1 MSRTCLITGAS
12 GGVATALAER
22 LRAEGWRLALATRD
36 AGRIAGGP
44 DDCVLVADV
53 ATEAGATSAVEAASA
68 HFGALPDAVVNCA
81 GAILIAPLGRTSEA
95 QYRDC
100 LAANLDT
107 AFFVA
112 RAYAP
117 ALQRARRGGSLLFF
131 SSVAAAMGVAN
142 HAVIAI
148 AKAGIEGLVR
158 SLAADFSAA
167 GLRVNA
173 IAPGLMATPATARM
187 LGSEA
192 ARAQIAAQYPL
203 GRHGE
208 AADAAGLAA
217 WLISEQA
224 GWLSGQVISLDGGFS
239 AVRPY
244 VRST

>member
-12 GGVATALAER
+12 GGVATALADR
-22 LRAEGWRLALATRD
+22 LRSEGWRLALATRD
-36 AGRIAGGP
+36 PARVTATGE
-44 DDCVLVADV
+44 DFVLAADV
-53 ATEAGATSAVEAASA
+53 SGEAGAVAAVEGAAG

-81 GAILIAPLGRTSEA
+81 GAILVAPIARTTEA
-95 QYRDC
+95 QYRAC
-100 LAANLDT
+100 LSANLDT

-117 ALQRARRGGSLLFF
+117 ALQKAKRGGSLLLF

-158 SLAADFSAA
+158 SLAADFSPG

-187 LGSEA
+187 LGSDA

-208 AADAAGLAA
+208 AEDAAGLAA

-224 GWLSGQVISLDGGFS
+224 GWLSGQVIPLDGGFS

-244 VRST
+244 VRSA

>member
-12 GGVATALAER
+12 GGVATALADR
-22 LRAEGWRLALATRD
+22 LRSDGWRLALATRD
-36 AGRIAGGP
+36 PARVAATGE
-44 DDCVLVADV
+44 DFVLAADV
-53 ATEAGATSAVEAASA
+53 SGEAGAVAAVEGAAG

-81 GAILIAPLGRTSEA
+81 GAILVAPIARTTEA
-95 QYRDC
+95 QYRAC
-100 LAANLDT
+100 LSANLDT

-117 ALQRARRGGSLLFF
+117 ALQKAKRSGSLLFF
-131 SSVAAAMGVAN
+131 SSVAATMGVAN

-158 SLAADFSAA
+158 SLAADFSAN

-187 LGSEA
+187 LGSDA
-192 ARAQIAAQYPL
+192 ARVQIAAQYPL

-217 WLISEQA
+217 WLISDQA
-224 GWLSGQVISLDGGFS
+224 GWLSGQVIPLDGGFS

-244 VRST
+244 VRSA